1 MLHERMFAL
10 FGCSLW
16 GRVLMNNDDI
26 ERLLKEAKILYWKEN
41 DKVIFQQKHIGKP
54 DNMDKLLPKNLG
66 NEVEL
71 SKGDDKKCVEV

>member
-1 MLHERMFAL
+1 
-10 FGCSLW
+10 
-16 GRVLMNNDDI
+16 MNDEELEKLI
-26 ERLLKEAKILYWKEN
+26 EKAKILYWKEN
-41 DKVIFQQKHIGKP
+41 DKVIFQQKHIGKQ